1 MTYTILALK
10 LIFKNKLNYIPF
22 VLIALFI
29 PIMYV
34 GIHNVAVDEVNGS
47 EYSMQEELKSV
58 REDIPIFE
66 NLLNSTELTEDE
78 ILQTK
83 QNLTVAQEREKHLA
97 AKVQAYQTKKWDQFY
112 QSDVALIDLMIDSV
126 HRSPQMYGADLLD
139 ILEANQDYSEYMSTT
154 GLGFDSRFAPV
165 QGTSYAIK
173 VFADFYPI
181 ILILLLTYFA
191 SFVYCSSRVGDLDF
205 EDLIP
210 KSYLTKQMLRLLV
223 GVIVGM
229 VVLFFLFGLCLLC
242 GLIGSSIGGLQT
254 PILFY
259 TLEGTTKFVSIASLL
274 FEFLVLSILGM
285 MLIVNLVSVFSRW
298 MNKQMTCFFVSLIV
312 VGGLMWCVQEIAPL
326 HSFMQFLPFTYLNP
340 IQIVTQELMT
350 TTSNSQVNFMFGT
363 IVLVIS
369 NLLLMGIYYWIQK
382 RSKEVVV

>member
-1 MTYTILALK
+1 MTYVFLTLK
-10 LIFKNKLNYIPF
+10 RVFKNKLNYIPF
-22 VLIALFI
+22 FLIAIFI
-29 PIMYV
+29 PVMYV
-34 GIHNVAVDEVNGS
+34 GIHNAAVDEVNGS
-47 EYSMQEELKSV
+47 EYSMQEELNSV

-112 QSDVALIDLMIDSV
+112 QSDVALIDLMINSV
-126 HRSPQMYGADLLD
+126 RQSPQMYGADLLG
-139 ILEANQDYSEYMSTT
+139 ILDANQDYSEYMSTT

-173 VFADFYPI
+173 VFDDFYPI

-191 SFVYCSSRVGDLDF
+191 SFVYCSSRVGGLAY
-205 EDLIP
+205 EGLIP
-210 KSYLTKQMLRLLV
+210 KSYLAKQMLRLLV

-229 VVLFFLFGLCLLC
+229 IIILFLFGLCLLC

-259 TLEGTTKFVSIASLL
+259 TLEGTTKFVSIGSLL

-285 MLIVNLVSVFSRW
+285 MLIVNLVAVFSRW
-298 MNKQMTCFFVSLIV
+298 MTKQMACFFVSLIV

-350 TTSNSQVNFMFGT
+350 TTSNPQVNFMFGT

-369 NLLLMGIYYWIQK
+369 NLMLMGIYYWIQK

>member
-1 MTYTILALK
+1 MFLTLK
-10 LIFKNKLNYIPF
+10 RVFKNKLNYIPF
-22 VLIALFI
+22 FLIAIFI
-29 PIMYV
+29 PVMYV
-34 GIHNVAVDEVNGS
+34 GIHNAAVDEVNGS
-47 EYSMQEELKSV
+47 EYSMQEELNSV

-112 QSDVALIDLMIDSV
+112 QSDVALIDLMINSV
-126 HRSPQMYGADLLD
+126 RQSPQMYGADLLG
-139 ILEANQDYSEYMSTT
+139 ILDANQDYSEYMSTT

-173 VFADFYPI
+173 VFDDFYPI

-191 SFVYCSSRVGDLDF
+191 SFVYCSSRVGGLAY

-210 KSYLTKQMLRLLV
+210 KSYLAKQMLRLLV

-229 VVLFFLFGLCLLC
+229 IIILFLFGLCLLC

-259 TLEGTTKFVSIASLL
+259 TLEGTTKFVSIGSLL

-285 MLIVNLVSVFSRW
+285 MLIVNLVAVFSRW
-298 MNKQMTCFFVSLIV
+298 MTKQMTCFFVSLIV

-350 TTSNSQVNFMFGT
+350 TTSNPQVNFMFGT

-369 NLLLMGIYYWIQK
+369 NLMLMGIYYWIQK

>member
-1 MTYTILALK
+1 MTYVFLTLK
-10 LIFKNKLNYIPF
+10 RVFKNKLNYIPF
-22 VLIALFI
+22 FLIAIFI
-29 PIMYV
+29 PVMYV
-34 GIHNVAVDEVNGS
+34 GIHNAAVDEVNGS
-47 EYSMQEELKSV
+47 EYSMQEELNSV

-112 QSDVALIDLMIDSV
+112 QSDVALIDLMINSV
-126 HRSPQMYGADLLD
+126 RQSPQMYGADLLG
-139 ILEANQDYSEYMSTT
+139 ILDANQDYSEYMSTT

-173 VFADFYPI
+173 VFDDFYPI

-191 SFVYCSSRVGDLDF
+191 SFVYCSSRVGGLDY

-210 KSYLTKQMLRLLV
+210 KSYLAKQMLRLLV

-229 VVLFFLFGLCLLC
+229 IIIFFLFGLCLLC

-259 TLEGTTKFVSIASLL
+259 TLEGTTKFVSIGSLL

-285 MLIVNLVSVFSRW
+285 MLIVNLVAVSSRW
-298 MNKQMTCFFVSLIV
+298 MTKQMACFFVSLIV

-350 TTSNSQVNFMFGT
+350 TTSNPQVNFMFGT

-369 NLLLMGIYYWIQK
+369 NLMLMGIYYWIQK

>member
-1 MTYTILALK
+1 MTYVFLTLK
-10 LIFKNKLNYIPF
+10 RVFKNKLNYIPF
-22 VLIALFI
+22 FLIAIFI
-29 PIMYV
+29 PVMYV
-34 GIHNVAVDEVNGS
+34 GIHNAAYDEVNGS
-47 EYSMQEELKSV
+47 EYSMQEELNSV

-112 QSDVALIDLMIDSV
+112 QSDVALIDLMINSV
-126 HRSPQMYGADLLD
+126 RQSPQMYGADLLG
-139 ILEANQDYSEYMSTT
+139 ILDANQDYSEYMSTT

-173 VFADFYPI
+173 VFEYFYPI

-191 SFVYCSSRVGDLDF
+191 SFVYCSSRVGGLAY
-205 EDLIP
+205 EGLIP
-210 KSYLTKQMLRLLV
+210 KSYLAKQMLRLLV

-229 VVLFFLFGLCLLC
+229 IIILFLFGLCLLC

-259 TLEGTTKFVSIASLL
+259 TLEGTTKFVSIGSLL

-285 MLIVNLVSVFSRW
+285 MLIVNLVAVFSRW
-298 MNKQMTCFFVSLIV
+298 MTKQMTCFFVSLIV

-350 TTSNSQVNFMFGT
+350 TTSNPQVIFMFGT

-369 NLLLMGIYYWIQK
+369 NLMLMGIYYWIQK

>member
-1 MTYTILALK
+1 M
-10 LIFKNKLNYIPF
+10 
-22 VLIALFI
+22 
-29 PIMYV
+29 
-34 GIHNVAVDEVNGS
+34 G
-47 EYSMQEELKSV
+47 
-58 REDIPIFE
+58 
-66 NLLNSTELTEDE
+66 LTCW
-78 ILQTK
+78 
-83 QNLTVAQEREKHLA
+83 V
-97 AKVQAYQTKKWDQFY
+97 F
-112 QSDVALIDLMIDSV
+112 
-126 HRSPQMYGADLLD
+126 LD
-139 ILEANQDYSEYMSTT
+139 ANQDYSEYMSTT

-173 VFADFYPI
+173 VFDDFYPI

-191 SFVYCSSRVGDLDF
+191 SFVYCSSRVGGLDY

-210 KSYLTKQMLRLLV
+210 KSYLAKQMLRLLV

-229 VVLFFLFGLCLLC
+229 IIILFLFGLCLLC

-259 TLEGTTKFVSIASLL
+259 TLEGTTKFVSIGSLL

-285 MLIVNLVSVFSRW
+285 MLIVNLVAVFSRW
-298 MNKQMTCFFVSLIV
+298 MTKQMACFFVSLIV

-350 TTSNSQVNFMFGT
+350 TTSNPQVNFMFGT

-369 NLLLMGIYYWIQK
+369 NLMLMGIYYWIQK

>member
-1 MTYTILALK
+1 MTYVFLTLK
-10 LIFKNKLNYIPF
+10 RVLKNKLNYIPF
-22 VLIALFI
+22 FLIAIFI
-29 PIMYV
+29 PVMYV
-34 GIHNVAVDEVNGS
+34 GIHNAAVDEVNGS
-47 EYSMQEELKSV
+47 EYSMQEELNSV

-112 QSDVALIDLMIDSV
+112 QSDVALIDLMINSV
-126 HRSPQMYGADLLD
+126 RQSPQMYGADLLG
-139 ILEANQDYSEYMSTT
+139 ILDANQDYSEYMSTT

-173 VFADFYPI
+173 VFDDFYPI

-191 SFVYCSSRVGDLDF
+191 SFVYCSSRVGGLDY

-210 KSYLTKQMLRLLV
+210 KSYLAKQMLRLLV

-229 VVLFFLFGLCLLC
+229 IIILFLFGLCLLC

-259 TLEGTTKFVSIASLL
+259 TLEGTTKFVSIGSLL

-285 MLIVNLVSVFSRW
+285 MLIVNLVAVFSRW
-298 MNKQMTCFFVSLIV
+298 MTKQMTCFFVSLIV

-350 TTSNSQVNFMFGT
+350 TTSNPQVNFMFGT

-369 NLLLMGIYYWIQK
+369 NLMLMGIYYWIQK

>member
-10 LIFKNKLNYIPF
+10 RIFKNKLNYIPF
-22 VLIALFI
+22 VLIAIFI

-34 GIHNVAVDEVNGS
+34 GIHNVAYDEVNGS

-58 REDIPIFE
+58 REEIPIFE

-83 QNLTVAQEREKHLA
+83 QNLSIAQEREKYLDS
-97 AKVQAYQTKKWDQFY
+97 KVKAYQSKQWDQFY
-112 QSDVALIDLMIDSV
+112 QSDMALIDLMIDSV

-173 VFADFYPI
+173 VLDDFYPI

-191 SFVYCSSRVGDLDF
+191 SFVYCSSRVGGLDF

-223 GVIVGM
+223 GVIIGM
-229 VVLFFLFGLCLLC
+229 IVLFFLFGLCLLC

-259 TLEGTTKFVSIASLL
+259 TLEGTTKFVSIASLI

-285 MLIVNLVSVFSRW
+285 MLIVNLVAVFSRW

-312 VGGLMWCVQEIAPL
+312 VGGLTWCVQEIAPL

-350 TTSNSQVNFMFGT
+350 TTSNPQVNFVFGT

-382 RSKEVVV
+382 RSKEVVE

>member
-1 MTYTILALK
+1 MFLTLK
-10 LIFKNKLNYIPF
+10 RVFKNKLNYIPF
-22 VLIALFI
+22 FLIAIFI
-29 PIMYV
+29 PVMYV
-34 GIHNVAVDEVNGS
+34 GIHNAAYDEVNGS
-47 EYSMQEELKSV
+47 EYSMQDELNSV

-112 QSDVALIDLMIDSV
+112 QSDVALIDLMINSV
-126 HRSPQMYGADLLD
+126 RQSPQMYGADLLG
-139 ILEANQDYSEYMSTT
+139 ILDANQDYSEYMSTT
-154 GLGFDSRFAPV
+154 GLEFDSRFAPV

-173 VFADFYPI
+173 VFDDFYPI

-191 SFVYCSSRVGDLDF
+191 SFVYCSSRVGGLDY

-210 KSYLTKQMLRLLV
+210 KSYLAKQMLRLLV

-229 VVLFFLFGLCLLC
+229 IIILFLFGLCLLC

-259 TLEGTTKFVSIASLL
+259 TLEGTTKFVSIGSLL

-285 MLIVNLVSVFSRW
+285 MLIVNLVAVFSRW
-298 MNKQMTCFFVSLIV
+298 MTKQMACFFVSLIV

-350 TTSNSQVNFMFGT
+350 TTSNPQVNFMFGT

-369 NLLLMGIYYWIQK
+369 NLMLMGIYYWIQK

>member
-1 MTYTILALK
+1 MTYVFLTLK
-10 LIFKNKLNYIPF
+10 RVFKNKLNYIPF
-22 VLIALFI
+22 FLIAIFI
-29 PIMYV
+29 PVMYV
-34 GIHNVAVDEVNGS
+34 GIHNAAVDEVNGS
-47 EYSMQEELKSV
+47 EYSMQEELNSV

-112 QSDVALIDLMIDSV
+112 QSDVALIDLMINSV
-126 HRSPQMYGADLLD
+126 RQSPQMYGADLLG
-139 ILEANQDYSEYMSTT
+139 ILDANQDYSEYMSTT

-173 VFADFYPI
+173 VFDDFYPI

-191 SFVYCSSRVGDLDF
+191 SFVYCSSRVGGLDY

-210 KSYLTKQMLRLLV
+210 KSYLAKQMLRLLV

-229 VVLFFLFGLCLLC
+229 IIILFLFGLCLLC

-259 TLEGTTKFVSIASLL
+259 TLEGTTKFVSIGSLL

-285 MLIVNLVSVFSRW
+285 MLIVNLVAVFSRW
-298 MNKQMTCFFVSLIV
+298 MTKQMACFFVSLIV

-350 TTSNSQVNFMFGT
+350 TTSNPQVNFMFGT
-363 IVLVIS
+363 IVLVTS
-369 NLLLMGIYYWIQK
+369 NLMLMGIYYWIQK

>member
-1 MTYTILALK
+1 MTYVFLTLK
-10 LIFKNKLNYIPF
+10 RVFKNKLNYIPF
-22 VLIALFI
+22 FLIAIFI
-29 PIMYV
+29 PVMYV
-34 GIHNVAVDEVNGS
+34 GIHNAAVDEVNGS
-47 EYSMQEELKSV
+47 EYSMQDELNSV

-112 QSDVALIDLMIDSV
+112 QSDVALIDLMINSV
-126 HRSPQMYGADLLD
+126 RQSPQMYGADLLG
-139 ILEANQDYSEYMSTT
+139 ILDANQDYSEYMSTT

-173 VFADFYPI
+173 VFDDFYPI

-191 SFVYCSSRVGDLDF
+191 SFVYCSSRVGGLDY

-210 KSYLTKQMLRLLV
+210 KSYLAKQMLRLLV

-229 VVLFFLFGLCLLC
+229 IIILFLFGLCLLC

-259 TLEGTTKFVSIASLL
+259 TLEGTTKFVSIGSLL

-285 MLIVNLVSVFSRW
+285 MLIVNLVAVFSRW
-298 MNKQMTCFFVSLIV
+298 MTKQMTYFFVSLIV

-326 HSFMQFLPFTYLNP
+326 HSFMQFLPFTYLKP

-350 TTSNSQVNFMFGT
+350 TTSNPQVNFMFGT

-369 NLLLMGIYYWIQK
+369 NLMLMGIYYWIQK

>member
-1 MTYTILALK
+1 MTYVFLTLK
-10 LIFKNKLNYIPF
+10 RVFKNKLNYIPF
-22 VLIALFI
+22 FLIAIFI
-29 PIMYV
+29 PVMYV
-34 GIHNVAVDEVNGS
+34 GIHNAAVDEVNGS
-47 EYSMQEELKSV
+47 EYSMQEELNSV

-112 QSDVALIDLMIDSV
+112 QSDVALIDLMINSV
-126 HRSPQMYGADLLD
+126 RQSPQMYGADLLG
-139 ILEANQDYSEYMSTT
+139 ILDANQDYSEYMSTT

-173 VFADFYPI
+173 VFDDFYPI

-191 SFVYCSSRVGDLDF
+191 SFVYCSSRVGGLDY

-210 KSYLTKQMLRLLV
+210 KSYLAKQMLRLLV

-229 VVLFFLFGLCLLC
+229 IIILFLFGLCLLC

-259 TLEGTTKFVSIASLL
+259 TLEGTTKFVSIGSLL

-285 MLIVNLVSVFSRW
+285 MLIVNLVAVFSRW
-298 MNKQMTCFFVSLIV
+298 MTKQMTCFFVSLIV

-350 TTSNSQVNFMFGT
+350 TTSNPQVNFMFGT

-369 NLLLMGIYYWIQK
+369 NLMLMGIYYWIQK

>member
-1 MTYTILALK
+1 MTYVFLTLK
-10 LIFKNKLNYIPF
+10 RVFKNKLNYIPF
-22 VLIALFI
+22 FLIAIFI
-29 PIMYV
+29 PVMYV
-34 GIHNVAVDEVNGS
+34 GIHNAAYDEVNGS
-47 EYSMQEELKSV
+47 EYSMQEELNSV

-112 QSDVALIDLMIDSV
+112 QSDVALIDLMINSV
-126 HRSPQMYGADLLD
+126 RQSPQMYGADLLG
-139 ILEANQDYSEYMSTT
+139 ILDANQDYSEYMSTT

-173 VFADFYPI
+173 VFDDFYPI

-191 SFVYCSSRVGDLDF
+191 SFVYCSSRVGGLDY

-210 KSYLTKQMLRLLV
+210 KSYLAKQMLRLLV

-229 VVLFFLFGLCLLC
+229 IIILFLFGLCLLC

-259 TLEGTTKFVSIASLL
+259 TLEGTTKFVSIGSLL

-285 MLIVNLVSVFSRW
+285 MLIVNLVAVFSRW
-298 MNKQMTCFFVSLIV
+298 MTKQMACFFVSLIV

-350 TTSNSQVNFMFGT
+350 TTSNPQVNFMFGT

-369 NLLLMGIYYWIQK
+369 NLMLMGIYYWIQK

>member
-10 LIFKNKLNYIPF
+10 RIFKNKLNYIPF
-22 VLIALFI
+22 VLIAILI
-29 PIMYV
+29 PIIYV
-34 GIHNVAVDEVNGS
+34 GIHNVAYDEVNGS

-83 QNLTVAQEREKHLA
+83 QNLSVAQEREKYLD
-97 AKVQAYQTKKWDQFY
+97 AKIQAYQSKQWDQFY
-112 QSDVALIDLMIDSV
+112 QSDMALIDLMIDSV
-126 HRSPQMYGADLLD
+126 HRSPQMYGADFLD
-139 ILEANQDYSEYMSTT
+139 ILETNQDYSEYMSTT

-165 QGTSYAIK
+165 QGTSYAVK
-173 VFADFYPI
+173 VFEDLYPV

-191 SFVYCSSRVGDLDF
+191 SFVYCSSRVGSLDF

-210 KSYLTKQMLRLLV
+210 KSNFVKQMLRLLV

-229 VVLFFLFGLCLLC
+229 IVLFFLFGLCLLC
-242 GLIGSSIGGLQT
+242 GLIGSSVGGLQAA
-254 PILFY
+254 ILFY

-274 FEFLVLSILGM
+274 FKFLVLSILGM
-285 MLIVNLVSVFSRW
+285 MLIVNLVAVFSRW

-326 HSFMQFLPFTYLNP
+326 HSIMQFLPFTYLNP

-350 TTSNSQVNFMFGT
+350 TTSNLQVNFMFGT

>member
-1 MTYTILALK
+1 MFLTLK
-10 LIFKNKLNYIPF
+10 RVFKNKLNYIPF
-22 VLIALFI
+22 FLIAIFI
-29 PIMYV
+29 PVMYV
-34 GIHNVAVDEVNGS
+34 GIHNAAYDEVNGS
-47 EYSMQEELKSV
+47 EYSMQEELNSV

-112 QSDVALIDLMIDSV
+112 QSDVALIDLMINSV
-126 HRSPQMYGADLLD
+126 RQSPQMYGADLLG
-139 ILEANQDYSEYMSTT
+139 ILDANQDYSEYMSTT

-173 VFADFYPI
+173 VFDDFYPI

-191 SFVYCSSRVGDLDF
+191 SFVYCSSRVGGLDY

-210 KSYLTKQMLRLLV
+210 KSYLAKQMLRLLV

-229 VVLFFLFGLCLLC
+229 IIILFLFGLCLLC

-259 TLEGTTKFVSIASLL
+259 TLEGTTKFVSIGSLL

-285 MLIVNLVSVFSRW
+285 MLIVNLVAVFSRW
-298 MNKQMTCFFVSLIV
+298 MTKQMACFFVSLIV

-350 TTSNSQVNFMFGT
+350 TTSNPQVNFMFGT

-369 NLLLMGIYYWIQK
+369 NLMLMGIYYWIQK

>member
-1 MTYTILALK
+1 MTYVFLTLK
-10 LIFKNKLNYIPF
+10 RVFKNKLNYIPF
-22 VLIALFI
+22 FLIAIFI
-29 PIMYV
+29 PVMYV
-34 GIHNVAVDEVNGS
+34 GIHNAAVDEVNGS
-47 EYSMQEELKSV
+47 EYSMQEELNSV

-112 QSDVALIDLMIDSV
+112 QSDVALIDLMINSV
-126 HRSPQMYGADLLD
+126 RQSPQMYGADLLG
-139 ILEANQDYSEYMSTT
+139 ILDANQDYSEYMSTT

-173 VFADFYPI
+173 VFDDFYPI

-191 SFVYCSSRVGDLDF
+191 SFVYCSSRVGGLDY

-210 KSYLTKQMLRLLV
+210 KSYLAKQMLRLLV

-229 VVLFFLFGLCLLC
+229 IIILFLFGLCLLC

-259 TLEGTTKFVSIASLL
+259 TLEGTTKFVSIGSLL

-285 MLIVNLVSVFSRW
+285 MLIVNLVAVFSRW
-298 MNKQMTCFFVSLIV
+298 MTKQMACFFVSLIV

-350 TTSNSQVNFMFGT
+350 TTSNPQVNFMFGT

-369 NLLLMGIYYWIQK
+369 NLMLMGIYYWIQK

>member
-1 MTYTILALK
+1 MTYVFLTLK
-10 LIFKNKLNYIPF
+10 RVFKNKLNYIPF
-22 VLIALFI
+22 FLIAIFI
-29 PIMYV
+29 PVMYV
-34 GIHNVAVDEVNGS
+34 GIHNAAYDEVNGS
-47 EYSMQEELKSV
+47 EYSMQDELNSV

-112 QSDVALIDLMIDSV
+112 QSDVALIDLMINSV
-126 HRSPQMYGADLLD
+126 RQSPQMYGADLLG
-139 ILEANQDYSEYMSTT
+139 ILDANQDYSEYMSTT

-173 VFADFYPI
+173 VFDDFYPI

-191 SFVYCSSRVGDLDF
+191 SFVYCSSRVGGLDY

-210 KSYLTKQMLRLLV
+210 KSYLAKQMLRLLV

-229 VVLFFLFGLCLLC
+229 IIILFLFGLCLLC

-259 TLEGTTKFVSIASLL
+259 TLEGTTKFVSIGSLL

-285 MLIVNLVSVFSRW
+285 MLIVNLVAVFSRW
-298 MNKQMTCFFVSLIV
+298 MTKQMACFFVSLIV

-350 TTSNSQVNFMFGT
+350 TTSNPQVNFMFGT

-369 NLLLMGIYYWIQK
+369 NLMLMGIYYWIQK

>member
-1 MTYTILALK
+1 MTYVILTLK
-10 LIFKNKLNYIPF
+10 RVFKNKLNYIPF
-22 VLIALFI
+22 VLIAIFI

-34 GIHNVAVDEVNGS
+34 GIHNAAYDEVNGS
-47 EYSMQEELKSV
+47 EYSMQEELNSV

-66 NLLNSTELTEDE
+66 NLLNSTELTKDE
-78 ILQTK
+78 ILKTQ
-83 QNLTVAQEREKHLA
+83 QNLSVAQEREKHLT

-112 QSDVALIDLMIDSV
+112 QSDAALIDLMINSV
-126 HRSPQMYGADLLD
+126 RQSPQMYGADLLG
-139 ILEANQDYSEYMSTT
+139 ILESNQDYSQYMSTT

-173 VFADFYPI
+173 VFDDFYPI
-181 ILILLLTYFA
+181 ILILFLTYFA
-191 SFVYCSSRVGDLDF
+191 SFIYCSSHVGGLDF

-229 VVLFFLFGLCLLC
+229 IIFLFLFGLCLLC
-242 GLIGSSIGGLQT
+242 GLIGSSVGGLQT

-259 TLEGTTKFVSIASLL
+259 TLEGTTTFVPIASLL
-274 FEFLVLSILGM
+274 FEILVLSILGM

-298 MNKQMTCFFVSLIV
+298 LTKQMTCFFVSLIV
-312 VGGLMWCVQEIAPL
+312 VGGSMWCVQEIAPL
-326 HSFMQFLPFTYLNP
+326 HSFMHFLPFTHLNS

-350 TTSNSQVNFMFGT
+350 TTANPQVNFMFGT

-369 NLLLMGIYYWIQK
+369 NLLLMGFYYWIQK
-382 RSKEVVV
+382 RSKEVVE

>member
-1 MTYTILALK
+1 MFLTLK
-10 LIFKNKLNYIPF
+10 RVFKNKLNYIPF
-22 VLIALFI
+22 FLIAIFI
-29 PIMYV
+29 PVMYV
-34 GIHNVAVDEVNGS
+34 GIHNAAVDEVNGS
-47 EYSMQEELKSV
+47 EYSMQEELNSV

-112 QSDVALIDLMIDSV
+112 QSDVALIDLMINSV
-126 HRSPQMYGADLLD
+126 RQSPQMYGADLLG
-139 ILEANQDYSEYMSTT
+139 ILDANQDYSEYMSTT
-154 GLGFDSRFAPV
+154 GLEFDSRFAPV

-173 VFADFYPI
+173 VFDDFYPI

-191 SFVYCSSRVGDLDF
+191 SFVYCSSRVGGLDY

-210 KSYLTKQMLRLLV
+210 KSYLAKQMLRLLV

-229 VVLFFLFGLCLLC
+229 IIILFLFGLCLLC

-259 TLEGTTKFVSIASLL
+259 TLEGTTKFVSIGSLL

-285 MLIVNLVSVFSRW
+285 MLIVNLVAVFSRW
-298 MNKQMTCFFVSLIV
+298 MTKQMACFFVSLIV

-350 TTSNSQVNFMFGT
+350 TTSNPQVNFMFGT

-369 NLLLMGIYYWIQK
+369 NLMLMGIYYWIQK

>member
-1 MTYTILALK
+1 MTYVFLTLK
-10 LIFKNKLNYIPF
+10 RVFKNKLNYIPF
-22 VLIALFI
+22 FLIAIFI
-29 PIMYV
+29 PVMYV
-34 GIHNVAVDEVNGS
+34 GIHNAAVDEVNGS
-47 EYSMQEELKSV
+47 EYSMQDELNSV

-112 QSDVALIDLMIDSV
+112 QSDVALIDLMINSV
-126 HRSPQMYGADLLD
+126 RQSPQMYGADLLG
-139 ILEANQDYSEYMSTT
+139 ILDANQDYSEYMSTT
-154 GLGFDSRFAPV
+154 GLEFDSRFAPV

-173 VFADFYPI
+173 VFDDFYPI

-191 SFVYCSSRVGDLDF
+191 SFVYCSSRVGGLDY

-210 KSYLTKQMLRLLV
+210 KSYLAKQMLRLLV

-229 VVLFFLFGLCLLC
+229 IIILFLFGLCLLC

-259 TLEGTTKFVSIASLL
+259 TLEGTTKFVSIGSLL

-285 MLIVNLVSVFSRW
+285 MLIVNLVAVFSRW
-298 MNKQMTCFFVSLIV
+298 MTKQMACFFVSLIV

-350 TTSNSQVNFMFGT
+350 TTSNPQVNFMFGT

-369 NLLLMGIYYWIQK
+369 NLMLMGIYYWIQK

>member
-1 MTYTILALK
+1 MTYVFLTLK
-10 LIFKNKLNYIPF
+10 RVFKNKLNYIPF
-22 VLIALFI
+22 FLIAIFI
-29 PIMYV
+29 PVMYV
-34 GIHNVAVDEVNGS
+34 GIHNAAVDEVNGS
-47 EYSMQEELKSV
+47 EYSIQEELNSV

-112 QSDVALIDLMIDSV
+112 QSDVALIDLMINSV
-126 HRSPQMYGADLLD
+126 RQSPQMYGADLLG
-139 ILEANQDYSEYMSTT
+139 ILDANQDYSEYMSTT

-173 VFADFYPI
+173 VFDDFYPI

-191 SFVYCSSRVGDLDF
+191 SFVYCSSRVGGLDY

-210 KSYLTKQMLRLLV
+210 KSYLAKQMLRLLV

-229 VVLFFLFGLCLLC
+229 IIILFLFGLCLLC

-259 TLEGTTKFVSIASLL
+259 TLEGTTKFVSIGSLL

-285 MLIVNLVSVFSRW
+285 MLIVNLVAVFSRW
-298 MNKQMTCFFVSLIV
+298 MTKQMACFFVSLIV

-350 TTSNSQVNFMFGT
+350 TTSNPQVNFMFGT

-369 NLLLMGIYYWIQK
+369 NLMLMGIYYWIQK

>member
-1 MTYTILALK
+1 
-10 LIFKNKLNYIPF
+10 
-22 VLIALFI
+22 
-29 PIMYV
+29 MYV
-34 GIHNVAVDEVNGS
+34 GIHNAAYDEVNGS
-47 EYSMQEELKSV
+47 EYSMQDELNSV

-112 QSDVALIDLMIDSV
+112 QSDVALIDLMINSV
-126 HRSPQMYGADLLD
+126 RQSPQMYGADLLG
-139 ILEANQDYSEYMSTT
+139 ILDANQDYSEYMSTT

-173 VFADFYPI
+173 VFDDFYPI

-191 SFVYCSSRVGDLDF
+191 SFVYCSSRVGGLDY

-210 KSYLTKQMLRLLV
+210 KSYLAKQMLRLLV

-229 VVLFFLFGLCLLC
+229 IIILFLFGLCLLC

-259 TLEGTTKFVSIASLL
+259 TLEGTTKFVSIGSLL

-285 MLIVNLVSVFSRW
+285 MLIVNLVAVFSRW
-298 MNKQMTCFFVSLIV
+298 MTKQMACFFVSLIV

-350 TTSNSQVNFMFGT
+350 TTSNPQVNFMFGT

-369 NLLLMGIYYWIQK
+369 NLMLMGIYYWIQK

>member
-1 MTYTILALK
+1 MTYVFLTLK
-10 LIFKNKLNYIPF
+10 RVFKNKLNYIPF
-22 VLIALFI
+22 FLIAIFI
-29 PIMYV
+29 PVMYV
-34 GIHNVAVDEVNGS
+34 GIHNAAYDEVNGS
-47 EYSMQEELKSV
+47 EYSMQDELNSV

-112 QSDVALIDLMIDSV
+112 QSDVALIDLMINSV
-126 HRSPQMYGADLLD
+126 RQSPQMCGADLLG
-139 ILEANQDYSEYMSTT
+139 ILDANQDYSEYMSTT

-173 VFADFYPI
+173 VFDDFYPI

-191 SFVYCSSRVGDLDF
+191 SFVYCSSRVGGLDY

-210 KSYLTKQMLRLLV
+210 KSYLAKQMLRLLV

-229 VVLFFLFGLCLLC
+229 IIILFLFGLCLLC

-259 TLEGTTKFVSIASLL
+259 TLEGTTKFVSIGSLL

-285 MLIVNLVSVFSRW
+285 MLIVNLVAVFSRW
-298 MNKQMTCFFVSLIV
+298 MTKQMTCFFVSLIV

-326 HSFMQFLPFTYLNP
+326 HSFMQFFRFTYLNP

-350 TTSNSQVNFMFGT
+350 TTSNPQVNFMFGT

-369 NLLLMGIYYWIQK
+369 NLMLMGIYYWIQK

>member
-1 MTYTILALK
+1 MTYVFLTLK
-10 LIFKNKLNYIPF
+10 RVFKNKLNYIPF
-22 VLIALFI
+22 FLIAIFI
-29 PIMYV
+29 PVMYV
-34 GIHNVAVDEVNGS
+34 GIHNAAYDEVNGS
-47 EYSMQEELKSV
+47 EYSMQEELNSV

-112 QSDVALIDLMIDSV
+112 QSDVALIDLMINSV
-126 HRSPQMYGADLLD
+126 RQSPQMYGADLLG
-139 ILEANQDYSEYMSTT
+139 ILDANQDYSEYMSTT

-173 VFADFYPI
+173 VFDDFYPI

-191 SFVYCSSRVGDLDF
+191 SFVYCSSRVGGLDY

-210 KSYLTKQMLRLLV
+210 KSYLAKQMLRLLV

-229 VVLFFLFGLCLLC
+229 IIILFLFGLCLLC

-259 TLEGTTKFVSIASLL
+259 TLEGTTKFVSIGSLL

-285 MLIVNLVSVFSRW
+285 MLIVNLVAVFSRW
-298 MNKQMTCFFVSLIV
+298 MTKQMTCFFVSLIV

-350 TTSNSQVNFMFGT
+350 TTSNPQVNFMFGT

-369 NLLLMGIYYWIQK
+369 NLMLMGIYYWIQK

>member
-1 MTYTILALK
+1 MTYVFLTLK
-10 LIFKNKLNYIPF
+10 RVFKNKLNYIPF
-22 VLIALFI
+22 FLIAIFI
-29 PIMYV
+29 PVMYV
-34 GIHNVAVDEVNGS
+34 GIHNAAYDEVNGS
-47 EYSMQEELKSV
+47 EYSMQEELNSV

-112 QSDVALIDLMIDSV
+112 QSDVALIDLMINSV
-126 HRSPQMYGADLLD
+126 RQSPQMYGADLLG
-139 ILEANQDYSEYMSTT
+139 ILDANQDYSEYMSTT
-154 GLGFDSRFAPV
+154 GLEFDSRFAPV

-173 VFADFYPI
+173 VFDDFYPI

-191 SFVYCSSRVGDLDF
+191 SFVYCSSRVGGLDY

-210 KSYLTKQMLRLLV
+210 KSYLAKQMLRLLV

-229 VVLFFLFGLCLLC
+229 IIILFLFGLCLLC

-259 TLEGTTKFVSIASLL
+259 TLEGTTKFVSIGSLL

-285 MLIVNLVSVFSRW
+285 MLIVNLVAVFSRW
-298 MNKQMTCFFVSLIV
+298 MTKQMACFFVSLIV

-350 TTSNSQVNFMFGT
+350 TTSNPQVNFMFGT

-369 NLLLMGIYYWIQK
+369 NLMLMGIYYWIQK

>member
-1 MTYTILALK
+1 MTYVFLTLK
-10 LIFKNKLNYIPF
+10 RVFKNKLNYIPF
-22 VLIALFI
+22 FLIAIFI
-29 PIMYV
+29 PVMYV
-34 GIHNVAVDEVNGS
+34 GIHNAAVDEVNGS
-47 EYSMQEELKSV
+47 EYSMQEELNSV

-112 QSDVALIDLMIDSV
+112 QSDVALIDLMINSV
-126 HRSPQMYGADLLD
+126 RQSPQMYGADLLG
-139 ILEANQDYSEYMSTT
+139 ILDANQDYSEYMSTT

-173 VFADFYPI
+173 VFDDFYPI

-191 SFVYCSSRVGDLDF
+191 SFVYCSSRVGGLDY

-210 KSYLTKQMLRLLV
+210 KSYLAKQMLRLLV

-229 VVLFFLFGLCLLC
+229 IIILFLFGLCLLC

-259 TLEGTTKFVSIASLL
+259 TLEGTTKFVSIGSLL

-285 MLIVNLVSVFSRW
+285 MLIVNLVAVFSRW
-298 MNKQMTCFFVSLIV
+298 MTKQMTCFFVSLIV

-350 TTSNSQVNFMFGT
+350 TTSNPQVNFMFGT

-369 NLLLMGIYYWIQK
+369 NLMLMGIYYWIQK
-382 RSKEVVV
+382 RSKEVVA

>member
-1 MTYTILALK
+1 MTYVFLTLK
-10 LIFKNKLNYIPF
+10 RVFKNKLNYIPF
-22 VLIALFI
+22 FLIAIFI
-29 PIMYV
+29 PVMYV
-34 GIHNVAVDEVNGS
+34 GIHNAAYDEVNGS
-47 EYSMQEELKSV
+47 EYSMQDELNSV

-112 QSDVALIDLMIDSV
+112 QSDVALIDLMINSV
-126 HRSPQMYGADLLD
+126 RQSPQMYGADLLG
-139 ILEANQDYSEYMSTT
+139 ILDANQDYSEYMSTT

-173 VFADFYPI
+173 VFDDFYPI

-191 SFVYCSSRVGDLDF
+191 SFVYCSSRVGGLDY

-210 KSYLTKQMLRLLV
+210 KSYLAKQMLRLLV

-229 VVLFFLFGLCLLC
+229 IIILFLFGLCLLC

-259 TLEGTTKFVSIASLL
+259 TLEGTTKFVSIGSLL

-285 MLIVNLVSVFSRW
+285 MLIVNLVAVFSRW
-298 MNKQMTCFFVSLIV
+298 MTKQMTCFFVSLIV

-350 TTSNSQVNFMFGT
+350 TTSNPQVNFMFGT

-369 NLLLMGIYYWIQK
+369 NLMLMGIYYWIQK

>member
-1 MTYTILALK
+1 MFLTLK
-10 LIFKNKLNYIPF
+10 RVFKNKLNYIPF
-22 VLIALFI
+22 FLIAIFI
-29 PIMYV
+29 PVMYV
-34 GIHNVAVDEVNGS
+34 GIHNAAYDEVNGS
-47 EYSMQEELKSV
+47 EYSMQEELNSV

-112 QSDVALIDLMIDSV
+112 QSDVALIDLMINSV
-126 HRSPQMYGADLLD
+126 RQSPQMYGADLLG
-139 ILEANQDYSEYMSTT
+139 ILDANQDYSEYMSTT

-173 VFADFYPI
+173 VFDDFYPI

-191 SFVYCSSRVGDLDF
+191 SFVYCSSRVGGLDY
-205 EDLIP
+205 EGLIP
-210 KSYLTKQMLRLLV
+210 KSYLAKQMLRLLV

-229 VVLFFLFGLCLLC
+229 IIILFLFGLCLLC

-259 TLEGTTKFVSIASLL
+259 TLEGTTKFVSIGSLL

-285 MLIVNLVSVFSRW
+285 MLIVNLVAVFSRW
-298 MNKQMTCFFVSLIV
+298 MTKQMACFFVSLIV

-350 TTSNSQVNFMFGT
+350 TTSNPQVNFMFGT

-369 NLLLMGIYYWIQK
+369 NLMLMGIYYWIQK

>member
-1 MTYTILALK
+1 MTYVFLTLK
-10 LIFKNKLNYIPF
+10 RVFKNKLNYIPF
-22 VLIALFI
+22 FLIAIFI
-29 PIMYV
+29 PVMYV
-34 GIHNVAVDEVNGS
+34 GIHNAAVDEVNGS
-47 EYSMQEELKSV
+47 EYSMQEELNSV

-112 QSDVALIDLMIDSV
+112 QSDVALIDLMINSV
-126 HRSPQMYGADLLD
+126 RQSPQMYGADLLG
-139 ILEANQDYSEYMSTT
+139 ILDANQDYSEYMSTT
-154 GLGFDSRFAPV
+154 GLEFDSRFAPV

-173 VFADFYPI
+173 VFDDFYPI

-191 SFVYCSSRVGDLDF
+191 SFVYCSSRVGGLDY

-210 KSYLTKQMLRLLV
+210 KSYLAKQMLRLLV

-229 VVLFFLFGLCLLC
+229 IIILFLFGLCLLC

-259 TLEGTTKFVSIASLL
+259 TLEGTTKFVSIGSLL

-285 MLIVNLVSVFSRW
+285 MLIVNLVAVFSRW
-298 MNKQMTCFFVSLIV
+298 MTKQMACFFVSLIV

-350 TTSNSQVNFMFGT
+350 TTSNPQVNFMFGT

-369 NLLLMGIYYWIQK
+369 NLMLMGIYYWIQK

>member
-1 MTYTILALK
+1 MTYVFLTLK
-10 LIFKNKLNYIPF
+10 RVFKNKLNYIPF
-22 VLIALFI
+22 FLIAIFI
-29 PIMYV
+29 PVMYV
-34 GIHNVAVDEVNGS
+34 GIHNAAYDEVNGS
-47 EYSMQEELKSV
+47 EYSMQDELNSV

-112 QSDVALIDLMIDSV
+112 QSDVALIDLMINSV
-126 HRSPQMYGADLLD
+126 RQSPQMYGADLLG
-139 ILEANQDYSEYMSTT
+139 ILDANQDYSEYMSTT

-173 VFADFYPI
+173 VFDDFYPI

-191 SFVYCSSRVGDLDF
+191 SFVYCSSRVGGLDY

-210 KSYLTKQMLRLLV
+210 KSYLAKQMLRLLV

-229 VVLFFLFGLCLLC
+229 IIILFLFGLCLLC

-259 TLEGTTKFVSIASLL
+259 TLEGTTKFVSIGSLL

-285 MLIVNLVSVFSRW
+285 MLIVNLVAVFSRW
-298 MNKQMTCFFVSLIV
+298 MTKQMTCFFVSLIV

-340 IQIVTQELMT
+340 IQIVTQELIT
-350 TTSNSQVNFMFGT
+350 TTSNPQVNFMFGT

-369 NLLLMGIYYWIQK
+369 NLMLMGIYYWIQK

>member
-1 MTYTILALK
+1 MTYVFLTLK
-10 LIFKNKLNYIPF
+10 RVFKNKLNYIPF
-22 VLIALFI
+22 FLIAIFI
-29 PIMYV
+29 PVMYV
-34 GIHNVAVDEVNGS
+34 GIHNAAVDEVNGS
-47 EYSMQEELKSV
+47 EYSMQEELNSV

-112 QSDVALIDLMIDSV
+112 QSDVALIDLMINSV
-126 HRSPQMYGADLLD
+126 RQSPQMYGADLLG
-139 ILEANQDYSEYMSTT
+139 ILDANQDYSEYMSTT

-173 VFADFYPI
+173 VFDDFYPI

-191 SFVYCSSRVGDLDF
+191 SFVYCSSRVGGLAY

-210 KSYLTKQMLRLLV
+210 KSYLAKQMLRLLV

-229 VVLFFLFGLCLLC
+229 IIILFLFGLCLLC

-259 TLEGTTKFVSIASLL
+259 TLEGTTKFVSIGSLL

-285 MLIVNLVSVFSRW
+285 MLIVNLVAVFSRW
-298 MNKQMTCFFVSLIV
+298 MTKQMTCFFVSLIV

-350 TTSNSQVNFMFGT
+350 TTSNPQVNFMFGT

-369 NLLLMGIYYWIQK
+369 NLMLMGIYYWIQK

>member
-10 LIFKNKLNYIPF
+10 RIFKNKLNYIPF

-58 REDIPIFE
+58 REEIPIFE

-165 QGTSYAIK
+165 QGSSYAIK
-173 VFADFYPI
+173 VFDDFYPI

>member
-1 MTYTILALK
+1 MTYVFLTLK
-10 LIFKNKLNYIPF
+10 RVFKNKLNYIPF
-22 VLIALFI
+22 FLIAIFI
-29 PIMYV
+29 PVMYV
-34 GIHNVAVDEVNGS
+34 GIHNAAVDEVNGS
-47 EYSMQEELKSV
+47 EYSMQEELNSV

-97 AKVQAYQTKKWDQFY
+97 AKVQAYQIKKWDQFY
-112 QSDVALIDLMIDSV
+112 QSDVALIDLMINSV
-126 HRSPQMYGADLLD
+126 RQSPQMYGADLLG
-139 ILEANQDYSEYMSTT
+139 ILDANQDYSEYMSTT

-173 VFADFYPI
+173 VFDDFYPI

-191 SFVYCSSRVGDLDF
+191 SFVYCSSRVGGLDY

-210 KSYLTKQMLRLLV
+210 KSYLAKQMLRLLV

-229 VVLFFLFGLCLLC
+229 IIILFLFGLCLLC

-259 TLEGTTKFVSIASLL
+259 TLEGTTKFVSIGSLL

-285 MLIVNLVSVFSRW
+285 MLIVNLVAVFSRW
-298 MNKQMTCFFVSLIV
+298 MTKQMACFFVSLIV

-350 TTSNSQVNFMFGT
+350 TTSNPQVNFMFGT